1 MHVLWFNMKMDEG
14 DPLLAFTIDWVNAF
28 ARYVD
33 RVTVVT
39 MVAGTYR
46 VRDNVRVLSMG
57 KEHGYSEPR
66 RALEFYRH
74 VARTLRRDPVDAC
87 FAHMVP
93 IFAVMAAPLLKLYRI
108 PTVLWY
114 AHGHVP
120 PILRMAH
127 RLVDREMTSMPN
139 AFRIPS
145 DKLHVVGQ
153 GVDTDVFV
161 PAPRPAGVDGEV
173 DADDDAFTVVH
184 VGRLS
189 PIKDLATLVQAADEL
204 VNRRGRK
211 DVRVELLGDVC
222 TPSDEPY
229 RARLEDMVKRAGL
242 QEHVRFR
249 GAVAFRDVPACYV
262 NADVAF
268 NGCPTGAPDKA
279 ALEALACGVPLVA
292 SNETFTNILGGDA
305 EGLVFRQGDA
315 ADLAD
320 KLEGL
325 AERRAAERRA
335 MGMRLRDIVVA
346 DHSLDRWA
354 RLLLGILGEV
364 TGGTRAAGASL
375 EPVEP

>member
-57 KEHGYSEPR
+57 KERGFSEPR

-93 IFAVMAAPLLKLYRI
+93 IFAVMAAPLLKLYRV

-120 PILRMAH
+120 RMLRIAH

-139 AFRIPS
+139 AFRVPS
-145 DKLHVVGQ
+145 TKLHVVGQ

-161 PAPRPAGVDGEV
+161 PAPRGA
-173 DADDDAFTVVH
+173 AAQADAFTVVH

-189 PIKDLATLVQAADEL
+189 PIKDLGTLVAAADEL
-204 VNRRGRK
+204 VNRRGRTEL
-211 DVRVELLGDVC
+211 RVELVGDVC
-222 TPSDEPY
+222 IPADEAY
-229 RARLEDMVKRAGL
+229 RAELEGMVRRAGL

-249 GAVAFRDVPACYV
+249 GAMAFREVPSCYV

-292 SNETFTNILGGDA
+292 SNETFNGILGGDA
-305 EGLVFRQGDA
+305 PGLVFRQGDA

-320 KLEGL
+320 KLERL
-325 AERRAAERRA
+325 AGRGAAERRA
-335 MGMRLRDIVVA
+335 MGMRLRDTVVA

-354 RLLLGILGEV
+354 RLLLRIIGEV
-364 TGGTRAAGASL
+364 TGGTRAARASL
-375 EPVEP
+375 EPTDP